1 MIVIVITDTVIVE
14 ALASIYDVLK
24 RNYEMNRT
32 DERSNEVQCVIVVAS
47 LEGGS
52 HNDAAFWMLEGFSAV
67 VYRVW

>member
-1 MIVIVITDTVIVE
+1 
-14 ALASIYDVLK
+14 
-24 RNYEMNRT
+24 MNRT